1 MIIVKLDFGFLK
13 VKFYLKTEVTRLIL
27 FINGKLPCFP
37 RKMMQTDKV
46 GMKVSINRQRYYVFE
61 LWFAGALTEVVPV
74 EVNKWIQQREH

>member
-1 MIIVKLDFGFLK
+1 MIIVKLDFGILK
-13 VKFYLKTEVTRLIL
+13 VKLHFKTEVTRLIL

-37 RKMMQTDKV
+37 RKLMRTDNL

-61 LWFAGALTEVVPV
+61 LWFAGAYTEVVPV